1 MRICV
6 FGAGAIGG
14 YLAVGLA
21 LAKHEV
27 SVIARGAHLDAIQKN
42 GLRLISGDHE
52 TRVTV
57 IAKDDPADL
66 DVQDIVIC
74 ALKAHQAWQLA
85 ATPVIDLSRSGRPP
99 VAIDRTRTRYR
110 LRR

>member
-14 YLAVGLA
+14 YLAVGLV

-27 SVIARGAHLDAIQKN
+27 SVIARGAHLDAIQRN

-66 DVQDIVIC
+66 N
-74 ALKAHQAWQLA
+74 W
-85 ATPVIDLSRSGRPP
+85 TPFVGPRVVGFK
-99 VAIDRTRTRYR
+99 V
-110 LRR
+110 